1 MYVDAN
7 TIMKL
12 SALIGAAG
20 TILIMLYKGFQFLE
34 RQKEQDKEIKSIKE
48 EQCVMCYAIL
58 AVLDG
63 LKQVGANGDVTKAYN
78 KLEKHLNK
86 TAHE

>member
-1 MYVDAN
+1 MYVDAD
-7 TIMKL
+7 TIIKL
-12 SALIGAAG
+12 AAIIGAVAS
-20 TILIMLYKGFQFLE
+20 IIAALYKGFQFLE
-34 RQKEQDKEIKSIKE
+34 RQRAQDDEIKSIKD

-58 AVLDG
+58 ATLDG
-63 LKQVGANGDVTKAYN
+63 LKQLGANGNVTDAYN